1 MVRFDFKV
9 FCVNFSAYIMSEN
22 TKSGQDE
29 VKVNDDSLEEGV
41 INGGFGSSILELT
54 NKLMPENCHKIR
66 TLGLENKFEDK
77 YGSQEELLKKNK
89 LTVQNVIGKL
99 I

>member
-29 VKVNDDSLEEGV
+29 VKVNDDFLEEGV
-41 INGGFGSSILELT
+41 ITMKQPLRLVLILDINQANGIQ
-54 NKLMPENCHKIR
+54 P
-66 TLGLENKFEDK
+66 
-77 YGSQEELLKKNK
+77 
-89 LTVQNVIGKL
+89 
-99 I
+99 

>member
-22 TKSGQDE
+22 TTSGQDE

-41 INGGFGSSILELT
+41 ITMKQLLEAGVHFWTSIKSMESSYERIHLW
-54 NKLMPENCHKIR
+54 
-66 TLGLENKFEDK
+66 F
-77 YGSQEELLKKNK
+77 QEWDSYY
-89 LTVQNVIGKL
+89 
-99 I
+99 

>member
-29 VKVNDDSLEEGV
+29 VKVNDDSLEEGSFWTS
-41 INGGFGSSILELT
+41 IKPMESSYERIYLW
-54 NKLMPENCHKIR
+54 
-66 TLGLENKFEDK
+66 F
-77 YGSQEELLKKNK
+77 QEWDSYY
-89 LTVQNVIGKL
+89 
-99 I
+99 